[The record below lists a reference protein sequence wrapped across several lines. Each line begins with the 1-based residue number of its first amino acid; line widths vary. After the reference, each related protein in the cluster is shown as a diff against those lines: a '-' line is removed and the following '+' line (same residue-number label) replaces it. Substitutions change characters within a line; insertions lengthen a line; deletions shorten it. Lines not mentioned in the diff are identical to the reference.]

1 VAGGIMPEIEKTAD
15 GRSVQLR
22 GRGRTEEPGGDVRRA
37 NMQSSKQ
44 YRHNAAVCV
53 KLASEAKEVYAKMAL
68 IDLAR
73 EFRALAEDLER
84 VRRAAQH

>member
-1 VAGGIMPEIEKTAD
+1 
-15 GRSVQLR
+15 
-22 GRGRTEEPGGDVRRA
+22 
-37 NMQSSKQ
+37 MQSSKQ
-44 YRHNAAVCV
+44 YRHNAAVCL